1 MYVYIYIYM
10 IFPRSPKP
18 ESIILI
24 EPGEEKTLS
33 SHSVTLSGFGEST
46 MSIYTCVIF
55 RMESNIISIKF
66 TTRKNTY
73 AFRHKN
79 VIRVLTVFRLYN
91 IKYYLFFDIIFI
103 YVWYLHTKRNYVK

>member
-1 MYVYIYIYM
+1 M

-33 SHSVTLSGFGEST
+33 SHTVTLSGFGEST
-46 MSIYTCVIF
+46 MSTIYTHVIF

-66 TTRKNTY
+66 TTRKNT
-73 AFRHKN
+73 HVVTK
-79 VIRVLTVFRLYN
+79 T
-91 IKYYLFFDIIFI
+91 KYEF
-103 YVWYLHTKRNYVK
+103 